1 MANRCAASDGPG
13 GMGEFLARGAVGLL
27 LVTGIQFVALPTVWA
42 KKPKPEPSAET
53 HVTVRFAER
62 DKIVIRDY
70 YRHPG
75 SGASGLPPGLANK
88 QQLPPGLQK
97 QVREKGT
104 LPPGLQKRLLPGE
117 LEGRLSR
124 LPPGYE
130 RVIVGADVVIVE
142 IATRVIVDILA
153 DILR

>member
-1 MANRCAASDGPG
+1 MGNRCEASGERA
-13 GMGEFLARGAVGLL
+13 GMGECLARGAVGLL
-27 LVTGIQFVALPTVWA
+27 LVTGIQFAVLPPVWA
-42 KKPKPEPSAET
+42 KKPTPESSAGT
-53 HVTVRFAER
+53 HATVRFAEHDR
-62 DKIVIRDY
+62 IVIRDY
-70 YRHPG
+70 YRHPS
-75 SGASGLPPGLANK
+75 SGASGLPPGLAKK

-142 IATRVIVDILA
+142 IATRIIVDILA
-153 DILR
+153 DILK

>member
-1 MANRCAASDGPG
+1 
-13 GMGEFLARGAVGLL
+13 LL
-27 LVTGIQFVALPTVWA
+27 LVTGIQFVALPAAWA
-42 KKPKPEPSAET
+42 KKPKPEASAGT
-53 HVTVRFAER
+53 QVTVRFAEN

-70 YRHPG
+70 YRRAS
-75 SGASGLPPGLANK
+75 SGASGLPPGLARK

-97 QVREKGT
+97 QVREKGA

-142 IATRVIVDILA
+142 IATRIIVDILA
-153 DILR
+153 DILK

>member
-1 MANRCAASDGPG
+1 MGNGFGASDERA

-27 LVTGIQFVALPTVWA
+27 LVTGIQFAVLPPVWA
-42 KKPKPEPSAET
+42 KKPKPEPSAGT
-53 HVTVRFAER
+53 HATVQFAER
-62 DKIVIRDY
+62 DKIAIRDY

-142 IATRVIVDILA
+142 IATRIIVDILA
-153 DILR
+153 DILK

>member
-1 MANRCAASDGPG
+1 MGDGFGASDERA

-27 LVTGIQFVALPTVWA
+27 LVTGIQFAVLPPVWA
-42 KKPKPEPSAET
+42 KKPKPEPSAGT
-53 HVTVRFAER
+53 HATVQFAER

-70 YRHPG
+70 YRDPG
-75 SGASGLPPGLANK
+75 SGASGLPPGLAKK

-117 LEGRLSR
+117 LEGRLTR

-142 IATRVIVDILA
+142 IATRIIVDILA
-153 DILR
+153 DILK

>member
-1 MANRCAASDGPG
+1 MFLVVVGVQLCASP
-13 GMGEFLARGAVGLL
+13 AVL
-27 LVTGIQFVALPTVWA
+27 A
-42 KKPKPEPSAET
+42 KKPKPEPEAAVSSAAA
-53 HVTVRFAER
+53 VRFVES
-62 DKIVIRDY
+62 DKAAIRDY
-70 YRHPG
+70 FRRAS
-75 SGASGLPPGLANK
+75 SGASGLPPGLAK
-88 QQLPPGLQK
+88 RQQLPPGLQK

-142 IATRVIVDILA
+142 IATRVIL
-153 DILR
+153 DILRDVLS